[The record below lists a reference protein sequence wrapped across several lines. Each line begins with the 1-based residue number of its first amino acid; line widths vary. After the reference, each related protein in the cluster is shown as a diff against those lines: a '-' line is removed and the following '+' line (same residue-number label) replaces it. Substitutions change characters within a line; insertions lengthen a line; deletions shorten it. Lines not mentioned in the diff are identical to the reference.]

1 MMMALIVTAFIL
13 CTVLTSKC
21 NNDTD
26 YTVFITQ
33 HYTDLHTETCTSH
46 SSYYLYE
53 KNM

>member
-1 MMMALIVTAFIL
+1 MMMALIVIAFIL

-26 YTVFITQ
+26 YTVFIQTL
-33 HYTDLHTETCTSH
+33 YTETSTSH
-46 SSYYLYE
+46 SSYYVYD